1 MGTFSFKNDHGFW
14 MRVIRL
20 SHPHGLKPD
29 ITLLPMIHIAE
40 PDFYQEMNYEAVNH
54 DVVYYEGCWF
64 PGRKLLS
71 FFYKA
76 AAVRSGLGYQ
86 GAGNRS
92 KNRPVKL
99 KGHSVTNRL
108 ELDEYVT
115 TFPCFCRK
123 CPAHSVRSIRADLH
137 KRVAR
142 HAIKNIPLIH
152 RLLSPLIIMGLLFV
166 GMFVF
171 TRKAVLGASL
181 EDMNPSDVGPIL
193 APFWKFIID
202 DRDYFLQS
210 VLHSELENV
219 RTPDQSL
226 CVKYGKAHM
235 EPLVAFLKREWGYE
249 IVSRRNVLAVK
260 ADKTMVLNHS
270 LLGYGVAKARFETR
284 FAHKAG
290 RYDMIMP
297 QAKPVHYPAKIYEGE
312 ENKIIQKYL
321 EFVDLTYQDIA
332 SSTMCQQIKGKVEI
346 RNLSLSYAVEK
357 ADEESIEINFAF
369 PYLVEV
375 EDVFLLNSD
384 LSVGEVNPK
393 ALCIESED

>member
-1 MGTFSFKNDHGFW
+1 
-14 MRVIRL
+14 
-20 SHPHGLKPD
+20 
-29 ITLLPMIHIAE
+29 
-40 PDFYQEMNYEAVNH
+40 
-54 DVVYYEGCWF
+54 
-64 PGRKLLS
+64 
-71 FFYKA
+71 
-76 AAVRSGLGYQ
+76 
-86 GAGNRS
+86 
-92 KNRPVKL
+92 
-99 KGHSVTNRL
+99 
-108 ELDEYVT
+108 
-115 TFPCFCRK
+115 
-123 CPAHSVRSIRADLH
+123 
-137 KRVAR
+137 
-142 HAIKNIPLIH
+142 
-152 RLLSPLIIMGLLFV
+152 
-166 GMFVF
+166 
-171 TRKAVLGASL
+171 
-181 EDMNPSDVGPIL
+181 
-193 APFWKFIID
+193 
-202 DRDYFLQS
+202 
-210 VLHSELENV
+210 
-219 RTPDQSL
+219 
-226 CVKYGKAHM
+226 M